1 MTMFTLDKSELEKLQ
16 ADVLENPQ
24 KYEMILSGNT
34 LPDID
39 LTKGHKLS
47 RDLGDYKLGE
57 RIYWFRLINDGRCP
71 IDSLPFA

>member
-1 MTMFTLDKSELEKLQ
+1 
-16 ADVLENPQ
+16 
-24 KYEMILSGNT
+24 MILSGNT

-47 RDLGDYKLGE
+47 RDLGDYKLEE